1 MKLRLPKP
9 NTLYGQLLLSFICII
24 LLFSLMNGL
33 LFSFF
38 QSRLAKEAVA
48 SRHDMLEDVSTRYEE
63 HLAHLKTMLNN
74 VYNDATVREFNRQ
87 LRAYGPDEANY
98 LSAYRISNALRTNA
112 YNPLF
117 YLEGIIVHYG
127 IGDFAVDQDGSS
139 SASDMFGRAYA
150 SPVYSHA
157 FWEEQLRKDSSVAM
171 LPANHYASSS
181 DVTDGASLMPIS
193 FKLPG
198 EEYQVIALL
207 NADKALA
214 AFAGEAGAGAFVIAD
229 ENGRL
234 LYKHGLEEAD
244 AALPEFPPGAS
255 HVLIGDTY
263 WFKTATED
271 GTAYYSAVSHDAA
284 LSGLRHW
291 FWWSAAVFACALV
304 LATAVSFYFSL
315 RIKRPVDRLLD
326 AASGAS
332 VRLAP
337 DSPDSHGIRE
347 YAAIESRIRQLMAE
361 KETVQSRMNRH
372 RSILTSY
379 GYMSQIKNINEDL
392 EEWQE
397 LMASETEGSYDLIL
411 YELNFRAEAMA
422 RLNLRPE
429 QAALAI
435 REHIREAASGLCPG
449 SHTFQLEHNHILTV
463 VRNGRSETVAALVA
477 EAKRLLDPSASHCLV
492 TIAVSARF
500 EHAAQFGHAYD
511 QARSWID
518 QAQPLNETQI
528 ITAPRELPDTPRLS
542 AEDIERLSISLQA
555 GQAGA
560 AVQAVD
566 GLLAQLH
573 RSGAAVR
580 QYAEAAGL
588 LAELLTGELRHADEP
603 DPHIGW
609 TLRSIRRGLSA
620 CHTIEE
626 YRAQLVRLAETVAL
640 ALSMTNV
647 SDDDPVVSRVM
658 GMLETNFGG
667 DISLEQIAH
676 ELNMSAAYLSTYI
689 KDKSGTNFIDHLN
702 GLRMAKAK
710 ELLSVT
716 SRRVG
721 DIAREVGYENVTSF
735 NRLFKKSTGVS
746 PSEYRRG
753 RQETGKADRTG

>member
-1 MKLRLPKP
+1 
-9 NTLYGQLLLSFICII
+9 
-24 LLFSLMNGL
+24 
-33 LFSFF
+33 
-38 QSRLAKEAVA
+38 
-48 SRHDMLEDVSTRYEE
+48 
-63 HLAHLKTMLNN
+63 
-74 VYNDATVREFNRQ
+74 
-87 LRAYGPDEANY
+87 
-98 LSAYRISNALRTNA
+98 
-112 YNPLF
+112 
-117 YLEGIIVHYG
+117 
-127 IGDFAVDQDGSS
+127 
-139 SASDMFGRAYA
+139 
-150 SPVYSHA
+150 
-157 FWEEQLRKDSSVAM
+157 
-171 LPANHYASSS
+171 
-181 DVTDGASLMPIS
+181 MPIS

-207 NADKALA
+207 NADKVLA
-214 AFAGEAGAGAFVIAD
+214 AFAGEAGAEAFVIAD

-255 HVLIGDTY
+255 HVLVGGTY
-263 WFKTATED
+263 WFKTTSDD
-271 GTAYYSAVSHDAA
+271 GNVYYSTVSHEAA

-291 FWWSAAVFACALV
+291 FWWSAAVFACAIA
-304 LATAVSFYFSL
+304 LAIAVSFYFSL
-315 RIKRPVDRLLD
+315 RIKRPVDRLLA

-332 VRLAP
+332 TQLP
-337 DSPDSHGIRE
+337 PGSHDIRE
-347 YAAIESRIRQLMAE
+347 YAAIESRIRQLMTE
-361 KETVQSRMNRH
+361 KEAVQSRMNRQ

-397 LMASETEGSYDLIL
+397 LIAAETEGSYDLIL
-411 YELNFRAEAMA
+411 YELTFRNEAMA

-463 VRNGRSETVAALVA
+463 VRNGRSDTVAALVA

-511 QARSWID
+511 QARSWIE
-518 QAQPLNETQI
+518 QAPPLAETQI
-528 ITAPRELPDTPRLS
+528 ITAPRELPETPRLS
-542 AEDIERLSISLQA
+542 AEDTERLSISLQA
-555 GQAGA
+555 GQAGPA
-560 AVQAVD
+560 AQALD
-566 GLLAQLH
+566 GLLEQLR

-580 QYAEAAGL
+580 QYAEVAETF
-588 LAELLTGELRHADEP
+588 AELLTGELRHGEEP
-603 DPHIGW
+603 GPHVGW
-609 TLRSIRRGLSA
+609 TLRSIRRGLAA

-626 YRAQLVRLAETVAL
+626 YRSQLVRLAETVAL
-640 ALSMTNV
+640 TLSTTEV
-647 SDDDPVVSRVM
+647 TDVDPVVSRVM
-658 GMLETNFGG
+658 GMLEANFGG
-667 DISLEQIAH
+667 DISLEGIAH

-702 GLRMAKAK
+702 GLRLAKAK

-716 SRRVG
+716 SRRVS
-721 DIAREVGYENVTSF
+721 DIAREVGYENATSF

-753 RQETGKADRTG
+753 RQDADEGSRTG